1 MRTYVSP
8 IGYNTT
14 SVTRPVLLSRGLETD
29 DEVVLL
35 RPDTGTD
42 DSRAESAIT
51 DVERMLEEIEPTVGL
66 TTEYVTHG
74 DFSGAV
80 LECSDVIRAA
90 KGTTLI
96 SLSGGARD
104 VLVPLTIA
112 TVAHAPQIDTVLA
125 FSDIDG
131 RVRECELPM
140 LTADVPSSARKT
152 LALIGGDAEGISIP
166 ALTERSGRAK
176 STITR
181 HVSQLA
187 NEGIVATWEDGKTKY
202 ARTTLTGRLLLRAV
216 QEHSDSAL
224 E

>member
-35 RPDTGTD
+35 RPDTETD
-42 DSRAESAIT
+42 DSRAEGAIT
-51 DVERMLEEIEPTVGL
+51 DVERMLEEIEPEVGL
-66 TTEYVTHG
+66 TTEYVTHE
-74 DFSGAV
+74 DFSSAV

-90 KGTTLI
+90 EGTI
-96 SLSGGARD
+96 IVSLSGGARD

-112 TVAHAPQIDTVLA
+112 TVAHASQVDTVLS

-131 RVRECELPM
+131 RVRECDLPI
-140 LTADVPSSARKT
+140 LTAGVSESARET
-152 LALIGGDAEGISIP
+152 LASIEETGEKSNGVSIP
-166 ALTERSGRAK
+166 DLTERSGQAK

-181 HVSQLA
+181 HVTQLA
-187 NEGIVATWEDGKTKY
+187 SEGAITTWQDGKTKH
-202 ARTTLTGRLLLRAV
+202 ARTTLTGRLLLRAT
-216 QEHSDSAL
+216 HD
-224 E
+224 